1 MKLAK
6 GCSPSF
12 FWGRTTT
19 HVSVSPPV
27 VVVVVGRKIVF
38 EMANKLLANKQQ
50 TKRVRKG
57 EREWERQKQRRRQ
70 RVIST
75 LLDDAVFFLRAVK
88 MGRVEGEQGKGLAGG
103 GRD

>member
-6 GCSPSF
+6 GCSF
-12 FWGRTTT
+12 FFFFFLGGATTT

-57 EREWERQKQRRRQ
+57 ARERVWERQ
-70 RVIST
+70 RVVST
-75 LLDDAVFFLRAVK
+75 DDAVFF
-88 MGRVEGEQGKGLAGG
+88 
-103 GRD
+103 